1 MVLKTNMLE
10 RMITIFSLESVMTA
24 ISGKVDILTGAMD
37 SYLSNSGNLRT
48 LSIILMMLAIVLFL
62 FLIAVLYVKSLSS
75 FLRAEQNRRKEDEK
89 QSKSF
94 FESMDDDIDA
104 AELEKI
110 RQEELEKELERELEK
125 AVAEKAAREEK
136 EKAQAA
142 QKKKQKEEEKI
153 LAVEEKMPELK
164 KRMVARNDNVL
175 DFDWKKGK
183 LKDMENL
190 PEPPDMPLQYQQS
203 QKKLSVLLGLI
214 IDMLGRNVDD
224 LKIAQTVMFRNMNQ
238 DSEENILQTIDAVKD
253 FIALCINGKF
263 TPLRGTKTL
272 PDEEKAL
279 YNLAMGDSSPA
290 LSLLEALMD
299 DHIDRAAVLPA
310 GGKRDEMFAITS
322 NYAVTFGTLAAVA
335 DVHLATG
342 AFELAIELHPQN
354 INAWN
359 RIGDMYKLAEN
370 ETQATKAY
378 QNVLNLADGEM
389 NQRQIANA
397 EKMLSQYYYAQG
409 DSLQAAKLHNSSKGY
424 YDSIGINRRLDRQ
437 EVEIVE
443 IIESHQQE
451 ELEETIGKILAN
463 QNLKQYSFA

>member
-1 MVLKTNMLE
+1 M
-10 RMITIFSLESVMTA
+10 
-24 ISGKVDILTGAMD
+24 
-37 SYLSNSGNLRT
+37 
-48 LSIILMMLAIVLFL
+48 
-62 FLIAVLYVKSLSS
+62 KSLSS

-203 QKKLSVLLGLI
+203 QKKLSELLGLI

-263 TPLRGTKTL
+263 TPLRGTKTFIWQPGHL
-272 PDEEKAL
+272 
-279 YNLAMGDSSPA
+279 NWR
-290 LSLLEALMD
+290 LSC
-299 DHIDRAAVLPA
+299 IR
-310 GGKRDEMFAITS
+310 
-322 NYAVTFGTLAAVA
+322 
-335 DVHLATG
+335 
-342 AFELAIELHPQN
+342 
-354 INAWN
+354 
-359 RIGDMYKLAEN
+359 
-370 ETQATKAY
+370 
-378 QNVLNLADGEM
+378 
-389 NQRQIANA
+389 
-397 EKMLSQYYYAQG
+397 
-409 DSLQAAKLHNSSKGY
+409 
-424 YDSIGINRRLDRQ
+424 
-437 EVEIVE
+437 
-443 IIESHQQE
+443 
-451 ELEETIGKILAN
+451 KI
-463 QNLKQYSFA
+463 

>member
-203 QKKLSVLLGLI
+203 QKKLSELLGLI

-272 PDEEKAL
+272 PDEEKDC
-279 YNLAMGDSSPA
+279 NS
-290 LSLLEALMD
+290 E
-299 DHIDRAAVLPA
+299 V
-310 GGKRDEMFAITS
+310 
-322 NYAVTFGTLAAVA
+322 
-335 DVHLATG
+335 
-342 AFELAIELHPQN
+342 
-354 INAWN
+354 N
-359 RIGDMYKLAEN
+359 RY
-370 ETQATKAY
+370 
-378 QNVLNLADGEM
+378 V
-389 NQRQIANA
+389 
-397 EKMLSQYYYAQG
+397 
-409 DSLQAAKLHNSSKGY
+409 SLQC
-424 YDSIGINRRLDRQ
+424 
-437 EVEIVE
+437 
-443 IIESHQQE
+443 
-451 ELEETIGKILAN
+451 
-463 QNLKQYSFA
+463 

>member
-1 MVLKTNMLE
+1 MLE

-24 ISGKVDILTGAMD
+24 ISAKVDILTGAMD

-203 QKKLSVLLGLI
+203 QKKLSELLGLI

-224 LKIAQTVMFRNMNQ
+224 LKIAQTVMFRNHE
-238 DSEENILQTIDAVKD
+238 SGFRRK
-253 FIALCINGKF
+253 
-263 TPLRGTKTL
+263 
-272 PDEEKAL
+272 
-279 YNLAMGDSSPA
+279 Y
-290 LSLLEALMD
+290 
-299 DHIDRAAVLPA
+299 
-310 GGKRDEMFAITS
+310 FA
-322 NYAVTFGTLAAVA
+322 N
-335 DVHLATG
+335 D
-342 AFELAIELHPQN
+342 
-354 INAWN
+354 
-359 RIGDMYKLAEN
+359 
-370 ETQATKAY
+370 
-378 QNVLNLADGEM
+378 
-389 NQRQIANA
+389 
-397 EKMLSQYYYAQG
+397 
-409 DSLQAAKLHNSSKGY
+409 
-424 YDSIGINRRLDRQ
+424 
-437 EVEIVE
+437 
-443 IIESHQQE
+443 
-451 ELEETIGKILAN
+451 
-463 QNLKQYSFA
+463 

>member
-1 MVLKTNMLE
+1 MLE

-24 ISGKVDILTGAMD
+24 ISAKVDILTGAMD

-203 QKKLSVLLGLI
+203 QKKLSELLGLI

-279 YNLAMGDSSPA
+279 YNLAMGRQ
-290 LSLLEALMD
+290 LSG
-299 DHIDRAAVLPA
+299 AVFA
-310 GGKRDEMFAITS
+310 GG
-322 NYAVTFGTLAAVA
+322 
-335 DVHLATG
+335 
-342 AFELAIELHPQN
+342 P
-354 INAWN
+354 
-359 RIGDMYKLAEN
+359 
-370 ETQATKAY
+370 
-378 QNVLNLADGEM
+378 DG
-389 NQRQIANA
+389 RP
-397 EKMLSQYYYAQG
+397 Y
-409 DSLQAAKLHNSSKGY
+409 
-424 YDSIGINRRLDRQ
+424 
-437 EVEIVE
+437 
-443 IIESHQQE
+443 
-451 ELEETIGKILAN
+451 
-463 QNLKQYSFA
+463 